1 MPKTEHAE
9 LYIGLMSGT
18 SIDAIDA
25 ALVSISANKIHLL
38 NACGTAWPA
47 HLRQAIIELSSADRA
62 KIDDIGILDREIALA
77 FASTAKQLLAEAGI
91 APDQIRAIGSHG
103 QTLRH
108 RPDLSPSFTWQI
120 GDPNTIA
127 EKTGITVVAD
137 FRRRD
142 MAAGGQAAPLVPAFH
157 QHIFAADGTPR
168 AILNIGGIANLT
180 QLQGNH
186 CNGFD
191 TGPGNTLLDGLMRES
206 TGKPYDKDGHFC
218 REGRVIENMLS
229 LALNDPYFRSPP
241 PKSTGPEYFS
251 MRWLK
256 QILESIPP
264 ASPRDVAATLIELS
278 ARSIAD
284 ALLAH
289 APGTREL
296 LVCGGGVHNPV
307 LMARLRARLPGI
319 PVASTEQAGVDPD
332 WLEAMAFAWLA
343 HRTLRGQ
350 PGNLPDVTGAAGQRI
365 LGGIYQA

>member
-1 MPKTEHAE
+1 MPKTERAE

-25 ALVSISANKIHLL
+25 ALVSISANKVHLL
-38 NACGTAWPA
+38 NACGAAWPT
-47 HLRQAIIELSSADRA
+47 HLRHAIIELSSADTAR
-62 KIDDIGILDREIALA
+62 IDDIGTLGREVALA
-77 FASTAKQLLAEAGI
+77 FASTAKQLLAASGI
-91 APDQIRAIGSHG
+91 VPKQIRAIGSHG

-108 RPDLSPSFTWQI
+108 RPNLSPPFTWQI

-127 EKTGITVVAD
+127 EETGITVVAD

-157 QHIFAADGTPR
+157 QQVFSASGTPR

-180 QLQGNH
+180 LLRNQH

-191 TGPGNTLLDGLMRES
+191 TGPGNTLLDGVIREA
-206 TGKPYDKDGHFC
+206 TGEPYDKNGRFC
-218 REGRVIENMLS
+218 REGQVIKSMLS
-229 LALNDPYFRSPP
+229 LALKDPYFSAPP

-251 MRWLK
+251 RHWLK

-264 ASPRDVAATLIELS
+264 ARPQDVAATLTELS
-278 ARSIAD
+278 AQSITD
-284 ALLAH
+284 ALLTH
-289 APGTREL
+289 APDTREL
-296 LVCGGGVHNPV
+296 LVCGGGVHNPI
-307 LMARLRARLPGI
+307 LMARLRAKLPDI
-319 PVASTEQAGVDPD
+319 PVASTERAGVDPD